1 MPRSHYPVDMVTAAV
16 RMNAGARRFGAGSD
30 PMKTGEI
37 MLVLIAGILLI
48 DFLMF
53 MGYGRE

>member
-1 MPRSHYPVDMVTAAV
+1 MVTAAV

-37 MLVLIAGILLI
+37 MLMLIAGILLI

>member
-1 MPRSHYPVDMVTAAV
+1 MVTAAV
-16 RMNAGARRFGAGSD
+16 RMNAGARRFGAGAD

-53 MGYGRE
+53 MGYGRK

>member
-1 MPRSHYPVDMVTAAV
+1 MGTAAV
-16 RMNAGARRFGAGSD
+16 RMNAGARRFGAGAD
-30 PMKTGEI
+30 HPMKTGEI

-53 MGYGRE
+53 IGYGGK